1 MLGDMI
7 TSMPHQRKI
16 QWGSLEHVSHTPWA
30 TQDFMSWE
38 FPESKLGRT
47 KTMTFS
53 YNYDGGLI
61 FHLQARVSMAWETWV
76 TLLLPFAFHL
86 SLRIFDPY
94 SVTIYI

>member
-1 MLGDMI
+1 
-7 TSMPHQRKI
+7 
-16 QWGSLEHVSHTPWA
+16 
-30 TQDFMSWE
+30 
-38 FPESKLGRT
+38 
-47 KTMTFS
+47 MTFS

-94 SVTIYI
+94 SVTIYKCSLRKRYLNTQKLISFLSF

>member
-1 MLGDMI
+1 
-7 TSMPHQRKI
+7 
-16 QWGSLEHVSHTPWA
+16 
-30 TQDFMSWE
+30 
-38 FPESKLGRT
+38 
-47 KTMTFS
+47 MTFS

-94 SVTIYI
+94 SVTIYKRSL